1 MQSFTLQSTI
11 IQVITQKSY
20 KSYNYESNDEFLSS
34 KSKDTPDVLLFTT
47 NIAKKKKKKGVRKIG
62 CKDFVKRCLSCISKW
77 LEKMVLGLIM
87 T

>member
-47 NIAKKKKKKGVRKIG
+47 NIAKKKKKK
-62 CKDFVKRCLSCISKW
+62 
-77 LEKMVLGLIM
+77 E
-87 T
+87 

>member
-47 NIAKKKKKKGVRKIG
+47 NIAKKKKKKR
-62 CKDFVKRCLSCISKW
+62 SK
-77 LEKMVLGLIM
+77 KNRM
-87 T
+87 